1 MEGVSLGVFRVVV
14 TCEEDRRKREESEST
29 NKSAGSEIGRL
40 VSDAKR
46 YTFTMFRQ
54 DNCTMY
60 VLSTASEATRSRG

>member
-1 MEGVSLGVFRVVV
+1 LEGVSLGVFRVVV

-46 YTFTMFRQ
+46 KIQ
-54 DNCTMY
+54 KD
-60 VLSTASEATRSRG
+60 